1 MRKCS
6 IYVLC
11 AVEGEVACSEVPW
24 GRFGDAS
31 RVLYFGARDAV
42 NALQLVSRA
51 RMKLVL
57 VVVLVPEEGRAK

>member
-1 MRKCS
+1 MLGGS
-6 IYVLC
+6 L
-11 AVEGEVACSEVPW
+11 

-51 RMKLVL
+51 RVKLVL